1 VADVVWSPLQNS
13 DDVIGKVQEVY
24 ERLSP
29 EVQAELPLR
38 RVWTLGTEDS

>member
-1 VADVVWSPLQNS
+1 LFFQIRLWDC

-38 RVWTLGTEDS
+38 RVWTLVPEES